1 MPCAP
6 SLVPHLGRQQQLG
19 EAAERLQEENLE
31 LRANY
36 RAQVDHTTQ
45 LKKEIAQLQ
54 EYANR
59 VEETRYRQDQ
69 MEATIRFHEEEK
81 ARLVEER
88 VEMARTLKLEKEEVE
103 DKWQQEREEMVRT
116 MKAEKIEIARSLQL
130 ERAQA
135 EARWQME
142 RNEVIRMEGLVGKI
156 EKEND
161 HLSCILEGVKNEER
175 QLEYLMQMK
184 EKMGDRD
191 AKLKTQ
197 ETAANTVSNKKVEPE
212 PKNPDKKLKLVK
224 ISRVALE
231 QLLTEKTNSLLE
243 NLHEDLQ
250 VILSENKLLQEK
262 ASGLQEQ
269 VNSLKKPRKP
279 AADPSTPST
288 PAAPDSPRLLR
299 LRKAM
304 EENMKRPKAPKNE
317 MCDDKSEKRSEKK
330 FKIPRM
336 TKSREA
342 AEDEGKTEERRGKD
356 VAVELHLSLRRGEGG
371 GARLRWSGEGE
382 VGRCRRIYSVQV
394 GGGLVYILSSVQVRK
409 KGKEEWRAVK
419 QVVAD
424 CLPME
429 TLLEGVREKARV
441 RVATVVGDAVCQS
454 NTVTVKRIK
463 K

>member
-81 ARLVEER
+81 ARLVDER

-231 QLLTEKTNSLLE
+231 QLVTEKTNSLLE

-250 VILSENKLLQEK
+250 VILSEKKLLQEK

-279 AADPSTPST
+279 AADPST

-371 GARLRWSGEGE
+371 GARLQWSGEGE
-382 VGRCRRIYSVQV
+382 VGRCRRIY
-394 GGGLVYILSSVQVRK
+394 SVQVRK